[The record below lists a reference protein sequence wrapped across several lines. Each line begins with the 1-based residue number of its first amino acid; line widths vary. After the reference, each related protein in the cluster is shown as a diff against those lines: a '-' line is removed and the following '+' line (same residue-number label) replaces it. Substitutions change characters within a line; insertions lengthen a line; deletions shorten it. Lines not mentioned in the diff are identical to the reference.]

1 MEVQRSVEYAEAA
14 QAELQRILPQLNDVM
29 DAEKDI
35 DRRLQSTRNAYRSVM
50 KKAAVLLS

>member
-35 DRRLQSTRNAYRSVM
+35 DQEIAEH
-50 KKAAVLLS
+50 KKRIQECE